1 MTQWID
7 DPHGGRDRGPR
18 ALARAWFEVLVRPQ
32 RFFRTGV
39 APGDQA
45 PGLTFLLTV
54 VLVVATSRY
63 LLTPEAYPSI
73 PVSPV
78 LEGLFWISLLVF
90 LVAPLGLHLLAA
102 IQTLFLMVVARERA
116 GISQTVQV
124 IAYATAPC
132 VFVGLPIPAVRLLA
146 CWYGTVLLIA
156 GLRIV
161 HELSVVRAILA
172 GAIPAALVF
181 GYGFGG
187 FTALEAV
194 TSSLPV

>member
-7 DPHGGRDRGPR
+7 DPQGGRARGPR
-18 ALARAWFEVLVRPQ
+18 ALARAWLEVLVRPG

-54 VLVVATSRY
+54 VLVAATSRY
-63 LLTPEAYPSI
+63 VLTPEVYPSI

-102 IQTLFLMVVARERA
+102 VQTLFLMIVARQRA

-132 VFVGLPIPAVRLLA
+132 VFVGIPIPAVRLLA
-146 CWYGTVLLIA
+146 CWYGAVLLIV
-156 GLRIV
+156 GLRTV
-161 HELSVVRAILA
+161 HELSVVRAVLA
-172 GAIPAALVF
+172 GVVPAAILF

-187 FTALEAV
+187 FTALESVAG
-194 TSSLPV
+194 SLPV